1 MELVAGLV
9 RQCGG
14 GEILKMGEVD
24 GLLRARHPVGRFAL
38 RPVRVQ
44 SCPSLA
50 TAIVRLRA
58 SLPSIM
64 AERSSSAS
72 QREGGLS

>member
-14 GEILKMGEVD
+14 GEILKMGEVEQD
-24 GLLRARHPVGRFAL
+24 GLLRARHPVGRFAF

-44 SCPSLA
+44 EIKAPMPPMKPSA
-50 TAIVRLRA
+50 C
-58 SLPSIM
+58 SGHP
-64 AERSSSAS
+64 
-72 QREGGLS
+72 